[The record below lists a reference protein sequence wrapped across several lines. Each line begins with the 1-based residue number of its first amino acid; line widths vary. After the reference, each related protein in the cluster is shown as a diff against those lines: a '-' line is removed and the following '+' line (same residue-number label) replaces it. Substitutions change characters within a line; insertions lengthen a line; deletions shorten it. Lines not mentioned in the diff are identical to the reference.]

1 MINYAEAAVKKV
13 SLHGIGSKANNE
25 GVSLSESS
33 ILINDGYLEDIML
46 QYFCKNFRSPEFH
59 HLGAIDDDF
68 ENNPVYKFASQVF
81 DNPDQIHELSKDV
94 AVHLYENSDSA
105 NIKSGDL
112 LIAHID
118 NVLVDDELLS
128 GIAIFKSEVKDVFLQ
143 LKAAANIIA
152 YEIGVSIDKPD
163 KGCLILN
170 TEKEEGYKIC
180 VLDKNSLTREAH
192 FWKID
197 FLNAAFRSDDFQN
210 TTHYIKATESFIQD
224 RLKPLREL
232 DKKEES
238 EILGRSEKYFNSEKK
253 FDPKQY
259 QQSIFTD
266 ETMVEDFEEY
276 KKDYQDYN
284 DMSFLDDFEISNKA
298 VKKHAKVFKSVIKLD
313 KNFHVYVHGN
323 RNMIE
328 RGTDE
333 MGRKFYK
340 LYYDSET

>member
-33 ILINDGYLEDIML
+33 IVINDGYLEDIML

-59 HLGAIDDDF
+59 HLGAIDGAFD
-68 ENNPVYKFASQVF
+68 NNPVFKFASEAF
-81 DNPDQIHELSKDV
+81 ENPGNIHDLSKDV
-94 AVHLYENSDSA
+94 AVHLYEQSDSP

-118 NVLVDDELLS
+118 NILVEDELVS
-128 GIAIFKSEVKDVFLQ
+128 AIAIFKSEVKDVFLQ
-143 LKAAANIIA
+143 LKAAANIIS
-152 YEIGVSIDKPD
+152 YEIGVSIDRPD

-170 TEKEEGYKIC
+170 TEKEDGYKIC

-197 FLNAAFRSDDFQN
+197 FLNASFRSDEFQN

-224 RLKPLREL
+224 RLKPLRDI
-232 DKKEES
+232 DKKEEAD
-238 EILGRSEKYFNSEKK
+238 ILGKSEKYFNTQNK
-253 FDPKQY
+253 FDPKKY

-266 ETMVEDFEEY
+266 ETMVKDFEEY

-298 VKKHAKVFKSVIKLD
+298 VKKHAKVFRSVIKLD
-313 KNFHVYVHGN
+313 KNFHIYVHGN

-328 RGTDE
+328 RGQDE

-340 LYYDSET
+340 IFYDTES